1 MANIEDGDSFDG
13 IDNGEVEE
21 EVPKRK
27 MISTLKVWGHFFLF
41 FHNRW
46 NDFLMLQQ

>member
-1 MANIEDGDSFDG
+1 MKGNTLENCDSHLCLDAKLTMANIEDGDSFDG

-27 MISTLKVWGHFFLF
+27 MISTLKV
-41 FHNRW
+41 
-46 NDFLMLQQ
+46 